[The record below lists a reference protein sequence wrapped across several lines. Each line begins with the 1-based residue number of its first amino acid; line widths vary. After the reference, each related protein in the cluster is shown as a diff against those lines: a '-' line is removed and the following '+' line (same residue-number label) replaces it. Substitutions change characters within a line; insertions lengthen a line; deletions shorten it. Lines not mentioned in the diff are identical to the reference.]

1 MDQRELRE
9 LIKGIKDGKVSEEE
23 AVLKLKVDPFKNIGF
38 AKLDMHRGI
47 RTGNTEVIYGAGKTT
62 EQIEK
67 IIDAMMEESE
77 KRVLV
82 TRLSIEKAE
91 SLKDYFKDRIDFK
104 YNEEGK
110 IGLAG
115 KEPEAD
121 GIGTILV
128 ISAGTSDIP
137 VCEEAAFTAE
147 FLGNNVVRLYDVGVA
162 GLERLIANLETIMSA
177 SVIIAVAGMEG
188 ALPTVINGLVD
199 CPVIAVPTSVG
210 YGTSFGGISA
220 LLTMLNSCSSG
231 MSVQNID
238 NGFGA
243 ACFASRINHMK
254 KRG

>member
-9 LIKGIKDGKVSEEE
+9 LIRGIKDGNVSEED
-23 AVLKLKVDPFKNIGF
+23 AVLKLKMEPFKNIGF
-38 AKLDMHRGI
+38 ANVDLHRGI

-62 EQIEK
+62 DQIEE
-67 IIDAMMEESE
+67 IITTMMDESE
-77 KRVLV
+77 KKILI
-82 TRLSIEKAE
+82 TRLSEEKAE
-91 SLKDYFKDRIDFK
+91 ILIESFKNKIEFE
-104 YNEEGK
+104 YNKKGQ
-110 IGLAG
+110 IAIAG
-115 KEPEAD
+115 KKPISD
-121 GIGTILV
+121 GIGTILI

-137 VCEEAAFTAE
+137 VCEEASFTAE
-147 FLGNNVVRLYDVGVA
+147 FLGNKVERLYDVGVA
-162 GLERLIANLETIMSA
+162 GLERLMANLETIMNA

-243 ACFASRINHMK
+243 ACFASRINHMR